1 QDQGANAATMAAAA
15 AGSLRLLYVS
25 PERFAAAGFLDRMR
39 SVEVG
44 LFVVDEAHCVSQ
56 WGHDFRPDYFR
67 LADAARHLEAKAIL
81 ASTATATP
89 QVALDIVRRLS
100 L

>member
-1 QDQGANAATMAAAA
+1 MQRAAD
-15 AGSLRLLYVS
+15 GSLRLLYVS
-25 PERFAAAGFLDRMR
+25 PERFASPGFLDGMR
-39 SVEVG
+39 QVDIG

-67 LADAARHLEAKAIL
+67 LADAARWLGAEAIV

-89 QVALDIVRRLS
+89 QVANDIVARLG
-100 L
+100 LD